1 MPIMKIRFTIKNII
15 LLVCLLGFPS
25 LKSQNKVEFEINAS
39 ALFND
44 EATIDYSIIVY
55 EDGTKKDSI
64 FVKKTKGIKL
74 TLASNKVYSIVYKK
88 QDCADKLVIVNTELP
103 LNFEEETQDPF
114 ELQIELSAKNK
125 KINRE
130 YADYPV
136 AVLIV
141 NKTKRLLMASE
152 SYYKLTHL

>member
-1 MPIMKIRFTIKNII
+1 MKKRFTLKSLTLII
-15 LLVCLLGFPS
+15 CLFGVS
-25 LKSQNKVEFEINAS
+25 VLKSQNKVEFDINAS
-39 ALFND
+39 ALYND
-44 EATIDYSIIVY
+44 EATIDYSVIVY

-64 FVKKTKGIKL
+64 YVKKTKGVKI

-88 QDCADKLVIVNTELP
+88 QDCPDKLVIVNTELP

-114 ELQIELSAKNK
+114 ELQIELSSKNK
-125 KINRE
+125 RINRE